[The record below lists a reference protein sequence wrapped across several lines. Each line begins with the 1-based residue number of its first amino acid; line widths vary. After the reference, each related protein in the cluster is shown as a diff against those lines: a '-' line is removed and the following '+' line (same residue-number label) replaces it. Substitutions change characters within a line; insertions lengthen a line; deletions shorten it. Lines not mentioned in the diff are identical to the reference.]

1 MNRVEYLLTSL
12 AEECAETAQRASKAL
27 RFGVDEI
34 QPGQGDTNA
43 VRLMDE
49 LEDIRVI
56 VELLREEG
64 VLSLGP
70 IDGERFARKRAKV
83 EKYMAYARKCGT
95 LQWSHSEIRTLCL
108 QADPAFDNKTTDEQN
123 RIRDRV
129 LAEQT

>member
-70 IDGERFARKRAKV
+70 INEERFARKRAKV
-83 EKYMAYARKCGT
+83 EKFMAYARKCGT
-95 LQWSHSEIRTLCL
+95 LQWSH
-108 QADPAFDNKTTDEQN
+108 
-123 RIRDRV
+123 
-129 LAEQT
+129 